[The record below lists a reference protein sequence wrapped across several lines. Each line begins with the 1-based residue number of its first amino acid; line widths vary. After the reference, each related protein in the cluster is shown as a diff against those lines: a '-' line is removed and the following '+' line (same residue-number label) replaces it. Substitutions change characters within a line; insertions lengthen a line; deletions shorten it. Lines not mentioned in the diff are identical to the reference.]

1 MPMKSRLARSLLV
14 LLPLMFVVGCASQ
27 SEVSSLRSE
36 VQDIRAAAD
45 ALKAAPYAPAH
56 GPSCAGMRR
65 TRWSAGR
72 HSRSYYQ
79 HANRW
84 LFSDVEAFRLR
95 QSDPGRSVELGRE
108 AEEARRALM
117 AAAHEVEA

>member
-45 ALKAAPYAPAH
+45 AARTAAEKATERA
-56 GPSCAGMRR
+56 
-65 TRWSAGR
+65 
-72 HSRSYYQ
+72 
-79 HANRW
+79 
-84 LFSDVEAFRLR
+84 EA
-95 QSDPGRSVELGRE
+95 
-108 AEEARRALM
+108 AERRAT
-117 AAAHEVEA
+117 AAERAAGDVSTKADRMFQKSLRK